1 MTTEEKKLLQKL
13 GYLCTLHQF
22 KTLLAL
28 TRMKPD
34 SLAAK
39 GAALVIVNGLTQVKA
54 AEMLNCQQTTI
65 SKAVRRLK
73 EVHRLARHVT

>member
-1 MTTEEKKLLQKL
+1 MTLQ
-13 GYLCTLHQF
+13 QF
-22 KTLLAL
+22 KNLLEL

-34 SLAAK
+34 SLAVR
-39 GAALVIVNGLTQVKA
+39 GAALVLVSKKTQTEA
-54 AEMLNCQQTTI
+54 AIMLNCQQTTI

>member
-1 MTTEEKKLLQKL
+1 M
-13 GYLCTLHQF
+13 TLHQF
-22 KTLLAL
+22 KTILEL
-28 TRMKPD
+28 TRMNPQ
-34 SLAAK
+34 SIATK
-39 GAALVIVNGLTQVKA
+39 GAALVLVNGLTQVKA